1 MITELLMGVPQAV
14 IGFRQMRQLSK
25 VSMPEYSVSPELQS
39 SYNRA
44 EKMAMQ
50 GYTPAERASMFQSQA
65 GSTAAQTRAGLARTG
80 GSMASALQVIGGM
93 NQNQFLLGFGSQ
105 DAQLRRQNIKYADTL
120 MRDVDKVKMM
130 NQELRIRR
138 DQEKRQAASN
148 LFNMGLQNISSG
160 LSDAEGMVGE
170 IAGMA
175 LTGGLSGLAG
185 GLTKS
190 NTGAQSFL
198 GNKPSGTLDYKPM
211 SHEQAMQSFYFK

>member
-93 NQNQFLLGFGSQ
+93 NQ
-105 DAQLRRQNIKYADTL
+105 
-120 MRDVDKVKMM
+120 
-130 NQELRIRR
+130 ELRIRR